1 MKQKI
6 RLIFSLSV
14 IIIGLAFSLQVNAE
28 TVDGGAPET
37 FSASPYSQV
46 IALEPGWN
54 IISTPRIVESHQFSA
69 PETSENFSIYLLN
82 ASGSWSTM
90 QDMNQAEFIPLFG
103 YFILNKTPSTQ
114 ALTLNYRQD
123 VDPSQKLFD
132 RQLTPGWNVIG
143 IANPTYALRQLDSY
157 SIGNVNSILNNTKD
171 CLSRIVDFTFYNVD
185 NSSVQVSDS
194 WNYRNADDLSS
205 LNNWRETKAYGVYV
219 NTNCS
224 YGGYQN
230 NGPVETVS
238 SSTPSGLG
246 EITIVK
252 NPNFD
257 DQELVY
263 EFPYDA
269 EIGSFVITAGPN
281 KGAHITG
288 INVNL
293 GSSTL
298 DYANKTHG
306 ISICPSNSFCSAL
319 ENSNNA
325 TDNYFTTD
333 IIITAGSSKTI
344 GVRLGLNNLEEDDLG
359 KNIISSLSV
368 TAKEFNSTT
377 VIPTETTQGQV
388 MTIGEISLPVTDPNE
403 EDFRL
408 SSYSGSDSKYLL
420 GGLTQDNLLISNI
433 ISQNGDITIKQLMFK
448 VVSSN
453 SEYSPLATLSAYSG
467 ADWLGGSFVSANI
480 STTTINVNFN
490 ISDWSNFFLR
500 GQLNNV
506 GPSANPSGIITSV
519 SLVGIRYIDHDG
531 IEKEKYYDE
540 NIHKSNNYAVYGAA
554 PNIYLN
560 SIPNY
565 LTLGTS
571 RVGNVFFSSNDR
583 FSYNYPVKVKSLPI
597 RITTNNVDFN
607 TSPDSLIVTDD
618 QGNILNTTNTSCAS
632 GECLINFMEP
642 FIGTINIY
650 LQDVVFTNEQPNGLP
665 GVMFSLSNKNLFVWS
680 DLVGGLSDI
689 TGEYLNWPNQTVAT
703 IKSIS
708 RDKAGYLLFGRD
720 ESFSSESVIAGE
732 TNVVLAKFHV
742 KPVGEDMR
750 LRELALNIINSG
762 DVNLDQ
768 LRFYLNDTI
777 EISSVSDIVSSVT
790 TTIDIGSNYILEDG
804 ATSTISIVG
813 NIPLE
818 ATNDDSY
825 QIYLDINKVERLS
838 SFDVID
844 PGVNV
849 ASNSISIIKRIAS
862 LGIAKNLEYGDQD
875 VYSDTSRKKIGSFI
889 LAANGIN
896 PIGLSTIN
904 INFGSSTFDY
914 ANKLSNLSI
923 YVNGVQIS
931 SMRAS
936 VQTDNFFSVN
946 YPINASS
953 SVVLDIYVDI
963 GNVDS
968 ENFNKII
975 VTSVSVSVIDMYW
988 AVYIS
993 SDESVIGQTM
1003 TVKEITPPE
1012 INLYNSSQ
1020 SLSGYAVGGTIYNNL
1035 VSYNIKSEDES
1046 IHIDEIMFKVNSDYY
1061 PLSLLSVDG
1070 FYRVVI
1076 PNTTTTMTGMNLS
1089 VPAGSGGININVGG
1103 QFNNIDPTSNPSGSK
1118 ASISLV
1124 GIKYHTSAGHV
1135 KNIYYDNDLKGG
1147 NEYFVFS
1154 TKPIVSLLDTNSTLT
1169 LGMAEIARITI
1180 SADAGGPIRLKS
1192 LPLNIV
1198 LDNSQFNSSEN
1209 SLIVKDADGA
1219 VLPSTNAPC
1228 DSGNCVITFIDP
1240 SLEIDAGQ
1248 SLILRVYAQGVNI
1261 IDGLLSS
1268 STIITSL
1275 GDKNMFSW
1283 DDVNGNL
1290 NDINGQYYNN
1300 WPTSSQIYTRPL

>member
-14 IIIGLAFSLQVNAE
+14 IIIGLAFSSQVNAE

-90 QDMNQAEFIPLFG
+90 QDMNQAEFTPLFG
-103 YFILNKTPSTQ
+103 YFILNKTSSTQ

-540 NIHKSNNYAVYGAA
+540 NIHKSNSYAVYGMVPEINLINV
-554 PNIYLN
+554 PN
-560 SIPNY
+560 S
-565 LTLGTS
+565 LTLNTSRIS
-571 RVGNVFFSSNDR
+571 RVGLWGVPPH
-583 FSYNYPVKVKSLPI
+583 YGGAKIKSLPI

-720 ESFSSESVIAGE
+720 ESFSSESVISGE

-762 DVNLDQ
+762 DVNLDH

-790 TTIDIGSNYILEDG
+790 TTIDIESNYILEDG

-838 SFDVID
+838 SFDIVDLGLKIAFGD
-844 PGVNV
+844 IVHVVNQEV
-849 ASNSISIIKRIAS
+849 GKLNIVKNSIHEDSNIYSNVNNQKIA
-862 LGIAKNLEYGDQD
+862 
-875 VYSDTSRKKIGSFI
+875 SFI
-889 LAANGIN
+889 LTANEVE
-896 PIGLSTIN
+896 PIRVTNIRLSLSGTLSYITN
-904 INFGSSTFDY
+904 
-914 ANKLSNLSI
+914 ASNLYISENPTFK
-923 YVNGVQIS
+923 VNP
-931 SMRAS
+931 
-936 VQTDNFFSVN
+936 QTNNNFSVDFILN
-946 YPINASS
+946 PKEARLIN
-953 SVVLDIYVDI
+953 VYLDIGDVVAENI
-963 GNVDS
+963 TTSINV
-968 ENFNKII
+968 N
-975 VTSVSVSVIDMYW
+975 
-988 AVYIS
+988 ARGVYTHGLAS

-1020 SLSGYAVGGTIYNNL
+1020 SLSGYAVGGNSYNNL

-1070 FYRVVI
+1070 LYRVVI

-1169 LGMAEIARITI
+1169 LGMAEIARITM